1 MEKIGRSAFYKSG
14 VVVAKIPD
22 YVKEIGAYAFYGCGN
37 LIEVSFGQSAR
48 LETLSDY
55 AFANCASLGS
65 FSVPSSV
72 FDIGEKAFSGCASL
86 VSVALGENLTRL
98 GEGAFYNC
106 AALESIVLPD
116 SLKEIGDKT
125 FYKCAS
131 LASVTMGS
139 VERIGEYAFYS
150 CNLLESVVRPRRCAA
165 WAATRSE
172 AARRLNRLRSDKAWR
187 K

>member
-1 MEKIGRSAFYKSG
+1 M
-14 VVVAKIPD
+14 VAKIPD

-139 VERIGEYAFYS
+139 VERIGEYAFTPAI
-150 CNLLESVVRPRRCAA
+150 CLKALFCPRRCAA

-172 AARRLNRLRSDKAWR
+172 AARRLNRLHSDKAWR